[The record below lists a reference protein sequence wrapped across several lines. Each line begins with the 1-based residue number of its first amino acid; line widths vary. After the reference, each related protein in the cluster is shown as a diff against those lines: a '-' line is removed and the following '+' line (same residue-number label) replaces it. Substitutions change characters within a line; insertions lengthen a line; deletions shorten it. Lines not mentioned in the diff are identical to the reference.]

1 MNWRPVQEEAIVQ
14 YIKRRDVLAVL
25 PTGYGKSLIFQLI
38 PRICS
43 YLHDKKFKYPSE
55 AILIVIC
62 PLISLITSHLNELS
76 VVGISACLRLIVMKS
91 CTWSSTDCRSLAEFT
106 DISLNLCRSA
116 SDLSNFSSFRLH
128 FEQMIEETQ
137 CSLITRAWSKQTNR
151 FSQDFRNANLH
162 TQHQSEIRGSL
173 HQRPLLSLLLPNPP
187 SSLLLPRPLEP
198 RVETL

>member
-1 MNWRPVQEEAIVQ
+1 MIWRPVQEEAIVQ

-43 YLHDKKFKYPSE
+43 YLHDKQFKYPSE

-106 DISLNLCRSA
+106 TSPWICVDQPPIFRTFQVPACISNR
-116 SDLSNFSSFRLH
+116 
-128 FEQMIEETQ
+128 
-137 CSLITRAWSKQTNR
+137 WSKKRNVLWSHVHDQNKQTGFQR
-151 FSQDFRNANLH
+151 FSKR
-162 TQHQSEIRGSL
+162 
-173 HQRPLLSLLLPNPP
+173 
-187 SSLLLPRPLEP
+187 
-198 RVETL
+198 